1 MKKAKLILEK
11 DYIISAIDNR
21 IYGSFVEHL
30 GRCVYTGIYEPTHP
44 SADEEGFRKDV
55 LELVKGLNVP
65 VVRYPGGNFAS
76 ALRWE
81 DSVGPRDKRPRRP
94 DPAWKSTEPNE
105 VGLHE
110 FASWTKK
117 AGAQMM
123 YAINLGTRGPAEARD
138 LVEYANHQSGTY
150 YSDLRIQN
158 GAKDP
163 LNIKLWCLGN
173 EMDGDW
179 QMGQKT
185 AYEYGRI
192 ANEAAKQ
199 MKSIDDSI
207 ELVVCGST
215 NPEMPTYGAWEY
227 EVLNQTYNN
236 VDYVSVHRYYNN
248 YTGDSN
254 DFLAKSLDLDRNIRT
269 IAAFCDAVQGMKH
282 SSKKLYLSLDE
293 WNVWYHSHT
302 QDRVE
307 RERNP
312 WGTGLRLIEDVYNF
326 EDALLV
332 GLLLITI
339 LKHADRIKI
348 ACMAQLVN
356 VIAPIMTRPGGGAWA
371 QTIYWPMKQ
380 ASEFGRGKSLL
391 PLVTCEK
398 MDTANFTDV
407 PLVDAAAVLCDDDS
421 VTIFAV
427 NRDLKEAA
435 ELTVE
440 LRSFGSF
447 REVSHS
453 VLHHDD
459 LMAENSE
466 LNPDNVKPY
475 FVPAD
480 LKEDK
485 ITLPAASWNVIR
497 LMK

>member
-30 GRCVYTGIYEPTHP
+30 GRCVYTGIYEPAHP

-55 LELVKGLNVP
+55 LDLVKGLNVP

-81 DSVGPRDKRPRRP
+81 DSVGPREKRPRRP

-199 MKSIDDSI
+199 MRSIDDSI

-282 SSKKLYLSLDE
+282 SSKKLYLSLDV
-293 WNVWYHSHT
+293 WNVWYHSHA

-339 LKHADRIKI
+339 LKHADRI
-348 ACMAQLVN
+348 
-356 VIAPIMTRPGGGAWA
+356 
-371 QTIYWPMKQ
+371 
-380 ASEFGRGKSLL
+380 
-391 PLVTCEK
+391 
-398 MDTANFTDV
+398 
-407 PLVDAAAVLCDDDS
+407 
-421 VTIFAV
+421 
-427 NRDLKEAA
+427 
-435 ELTVE
+435 
-440 LRSFGSF
+440 
-447 REVSHS
+447 
-453 VLHHDD
+453 
-459 LMAENSE
+459 
-466 LNPDNVKPY
+466 
-475 FVPAD
+475 
-480 LKEDK
+480 
-485 ITLPAASWNVIR
+485 
-497 LMK
+497 